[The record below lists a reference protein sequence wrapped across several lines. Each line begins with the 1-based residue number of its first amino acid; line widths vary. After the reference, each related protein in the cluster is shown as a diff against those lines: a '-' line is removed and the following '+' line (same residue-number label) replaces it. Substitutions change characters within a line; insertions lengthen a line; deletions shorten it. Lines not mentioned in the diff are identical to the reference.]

1 MTTFLIFCTIPMIAV
16 IVGMIYA
23 RKESHT
29 ANVIVLPEGNSDA
42 LPNGAAQ
49 GNVPKEVLVVDRG
62 QP

>member
-1 MTTFLIFCTIPMIAV
+1 MIAV

-29 ANVIVLPEGNSDA
+29 ANVIVLPEGN
-42 LPNGAAQ
+42 
-49 GNVPKEVLVVDRG
+49 VPKEVLVVDRD